1 MSSEVPL
8 SLVNHQS
15 KGVLPGI
22 NPENQ
27 VKIDGKMSKSDIFQ
41 GEIFQHGK
49 NDEIQ
54 GKIESHE

>member
-1 MSSEVPL
+1 MSSVVPL

-27 VKIDGKMSKSDIFQ
+27 VKIDGKMSKSDIFL
-41 GEIFQHGK
+41 GDISGLGK
-49 NDEIQ
+49 SMM
-54 GKIESHE
+54 KYK